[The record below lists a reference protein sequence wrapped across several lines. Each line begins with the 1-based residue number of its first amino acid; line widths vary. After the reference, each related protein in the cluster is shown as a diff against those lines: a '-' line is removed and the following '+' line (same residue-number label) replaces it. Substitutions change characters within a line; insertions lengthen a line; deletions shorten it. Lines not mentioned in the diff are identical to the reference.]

1 MTSYLSSAYL
11 TSSAVQGL
19 NPGYWGFIAPENP
32 TIKVEGISVQQPMSS
47 NIVESYGTFKP
58 LGASKTIVVAGSIYG
73 VDGSYEIT
81 VQGETKWAELEAV
94 LVYQGVL
101 HVHDPLGRQKYVR
114 FVDRNYVESGPI
126 ANLIRT
132 VKVNYYEVDAP

>member
-1 MTSYLSSAYL
+1 MATLSSGYAVSAPVYL
-11 TSSAVQGL
+11 A
-19 NPGYWGFIAPENP
+19 NPGYWSFVAPQSP
-32 TIKVEGISVQQPMSS
+32 SIKMTNVPVQQPLTS
-47 NIVESYGTFKP
+47 NIVESYGVFKP
-58 LGASKTIVVAGSIYG
+58 LGAAKTIIVAGSIYG

-81 VQGETKWAELEAV
+81 VQGDTDWAELETI
-94 LVYQGVL
+94 LLYQGIL

-126 ANLIRT
+126 NNLIRT